1 MKGEKIMSTYQ
12 DLEKEYRK
20 LAKRADQR
28 LVRIEQ
34 LSKSDKKFRGA
45 KQFAY
50 ERARRDIKAWG
61 GSTGKP
67 RFNTK
72 PPKTVQGLKAKIA
85 DIRNF
90 LDSKTSTKTG
100 IKSTYKKGA
109 ETMRQ
114 KYGYSASWEDMVKYY
129 QKGINNK
136 LESKFGYNTTII
148 ALGVIQKNKSKVKK
162 ELAESGNN
170 ALTTDKALNRVI
182 NEMLSEHSR
191 DLKEIGVL

>member
-1 MKGEKIMSTYQ
+1 MSKTYNE
-12 DLEKEYRK
+12 LEKEYRK

-61 GSTGKP
+61 GSTKKP

-72 PPKTVQGLKAKIA
+72 PPKTTQGLKAKIA
-85 DIRNF
+85 DIKNF
-90 LDSKTSTKTG
+90 LESKTSTKSG
-100 IKSTYKKGA
+100 IKATYKKGA

-114 KYGYSASWEDMVKYY
+114 KYGFSASWEDMVKYY

-148 ALGVIQKNKSKVKK
+148 ALGVIKKNKSKVKE
-162 ELAESGNN
+162 ELVKSGSNV
-170 ALTTDKALNRVI
+170 LTSDKALNKVI
-182 NEMLSEHSR
+182 NEMLLKYSS